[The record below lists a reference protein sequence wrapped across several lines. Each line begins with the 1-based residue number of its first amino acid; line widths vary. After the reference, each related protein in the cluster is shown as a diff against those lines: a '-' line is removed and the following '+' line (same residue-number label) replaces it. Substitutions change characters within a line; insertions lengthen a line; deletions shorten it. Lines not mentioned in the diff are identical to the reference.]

1 MVGKISLNYCRHNK
15 YRNMLNY
22 FRLKNHRLPI
32 LLILLLSGY
41 CGNSQSLLTVL
52 DGLEKP
58 NGTPFSIQLNPTSTP
73 AGCTSQTITLNIG
86 KLTYIPASST
96 IPPEVIIIPQTTNGE
111 TTLTISGI
119 ANEKEGVSRTIIIG
133 AQFAPGTCD
142 GVTQQITA
150 SIVSVGCNSTPVA
163 ATPITVMSKTLNST
177 RVSLYESSEEQ
188 DQEPYC
194 LRKIIK
200 YRLTANNGRGNIGVT
215 ITDAKFYLE
224 LDKCAEIIG
233 IYKRDTYE
241 SVNPVI
247 TTGANVQTAVFN
259 IPDLK
264 LSLYGDNQYYDV
276 YVRYP
281 CLDGINDCTSGYKNI
296 SAYVKG
302 KSCGGDI
309 SSPIVNVQ
317 TQITT
322 SSSLCGDL
330 SCVTGGGGTTPIVI
344 LQSELKCVND
354 CDTDSYVFFY
364 LYTSPL
370 NFSYPNQKFIVDLPV
385 GLNVTGNSYPY
396 TPCGAYFNV
405 TYLNS
410 AGERSETPY
419 PGSLTRKVEFETS
432 CSLMQPINYFDIYF
446 NYDQLNPPA
455 SQAKLSFNYKFTSDE
470 TVITSGSNAAEIKKC
485 EPALYS
491 NLKVKKTA
499 TTYAGATDVNGL
511 PGEIFTYQ
519 VKIDNFGTGDTNT
532 ILSDILNENLE
543 YAGGFQYYG
552 TNGKLQDLLS
562 NKSFTIPDFGTIAV
576 AVPKVGESGK
586 IVLSGFNFPCTSKT
600 LDFQFNVRVKDHV
613 TAGTII
619 PNYLEVSQSQYYQNY
634 AYIRITPLTYVK
646 SKMFVKCALAD
657 EWKDSGINV
666 KNGEEVD
673 FKMQITN
680 AGSNPVL
687 LSELINLKPQ
697 PNDQYEFGSGARK
710 STFKINYTCSLP
722 EISTS
727 LKTIPTV
734 SFQYAQN
741 PVSMDRDMLCPPQT
755 SGNVPN
761 WTAPCGLDANWLN
774 ATFPK
779 NFTLAP
785 GDFVS
790 LVYKAKISGDNG
802 VANNSFAFRVVDSN
816 GNCNIVSDNSNVLA
830 ITNDGVG
837 IGCKSC
843 TLTNPNAAA
852 LKKLV
857 ENLLNNVITRLI
869 NGETDTQINGTQPNE
884 LFLLKPYITNGGGD
898 KIYHFSSVRN
908 AQNRIT
914 SIRFSFSAN
923 SENDVSFLEEN
934 GLFYNP
940 EIGTVDNSYL
950 KVDSSVFVSPDQYL
964 TTCRKVTDENGN
976 VSSGTDCKNRTEIRF
991 VDFCPDH
998 FCIPT
1003 NGDIK
1008 AIAP

>member
-1 MVGKISLNYCRHNK
+1 M
-15 YRNMLNY
+15 
-22 FRLKNHRLPI
+22 I
-32 LLILLLSGY
+32 LVLSGY
-41 CGNSQSLLTVL
+41 YGNSQSLLTVL

-73 AGCTSQTITLNIG
+73 TGCTSQTITLKIG
-86 KLTYIPASST
+86 KLTYMPASST
-96 IPPEVIIIPQTTNGE
+96 IPPEVIVIPQTTNGE

-119 ANEKEGVSRTIIIG
+119 VNEKEGVSRTIIIG

-142 GVTQQITA
+142 GVIQQITA
-150 SIVSVGCNSTPVA
+150 SIVSTGCNSTPVA
-163 ATPITVMSKTLNST
+163 ATPITVTSKTLNNA
-177 RVSLYESSEEQ
+177 RVSLYKSSEEQ
-188 DQEPYC
+188 DLEPYC
-194 LRKIIK
+194 LRKMIK
-200 YRLTANNGRGNIGVT
+200 YTLTAHNGSNNIGFT
-215 ITDAKFYLE
+215 IMDAKFYLE

-241 SVNPVI
+241 SVDPVI
-247 TTGANVQTAVFN
+247 TAGANVQTAVFN

-264 LSLYGDNQYYDV
+264 LSLYGDYQYYDL

-281 CLDGINDCTSGYKNI
+281 CLDGVNDCTSGYKKI

-302 KSCGGDI
+302 KSCGADI

-317 TQITT
+317 TQIST
-322 SSSLCGDL
+322 SNSLCGDL
-330 SCVTGGGGTTPIVI
+330 SCGGGSGGGTTPIVI
-344 LQSELKCVND
+344 LQSQLRCVTD
-354 CDTDSYVFFY
+354 CNTDSYVYFY

-370 NFSYPNQKFIVDLPV
+370 NFSYPNQKFIVDLPM
-385 GLNVTGNSYPY
+385 GLNVTGSGYRS
-396 TPCGAYFNV
+396 TPCGSIFKI

-410 AGERSETPY
+410 AGERSPIPY
-419 PGSLTRKVEFETS
+419 SGSLTRKVEFETS
-432 CSLMQPINYFDIYF
+432 CSLMQPSNSFVIYF
-446 NYDQLNPPA
+446 NYDKVNPPA
-455 SQAKLSFNYKFTSDE
+455 SEAKLSFNYKFTSDE
-470 TVITSGSNAAEIKKC
+470 KVITSGSNAAQPKKC
-485 EPALYS
+485 SPALYS
-491 NLKVKKTA
+491 DLRVKKAA
-499 TTYAGATDVNGL
+499 TTYEAATDVNGL
-511 PGEIFTYQ
+511 PGEIFTY
-519 VKIDNFGTGDTNT
+519 VVRIYNFSTGDTNT
-532 ILSDILNENLE
+532 VLSDVLNQNLE
-543 YAGGFQYYG
+543 YAGGFKYYG
-552 TNGKLQDLLS
+552 ANGKLQDLLA
-562 NKSFTIPDFGTIAV
+562 NKSFTIPDIGTVAV
-576 AVPKVGESGK
+576 AVPKVGESGT
-586 IVLSGFNFPCTSKT
+586 IVLSGFDFPCTSKT

-613 TAGTII
+613 TAGTVIRNFVEI
-619 PNYLEVSQSQYYQNY
+619 PVSSVWGSNLT
-634 AYIRITPLTYVK
+634 YIRITPLTYVK

-657 EWKDSGINV
+657 EWKDTGINV

-680 AGSNPVL
+680 AGSNPIL

-727 LKTIPTV
+727 LKTIPAV

-741 PVSMDRDMLCPPQT
+741 AVTMDRDMLCPPQT

-761 WTAPCGLDANWLN
+761 WTAPCGLDANWLK

-790 LVYKAKISGDNG
+790 LVYKAKISGDSG
-802 VANNSFAFRVVDSN
+802 VANNSFAFKVVDSN

-837 IGCKSC
+837 IGCNSC

-852 LKKLV
+852 IKKLV
-857 ENLLNNVITRLI
+857 ENLLNNIITRLI
-869 NGETDTQINGTQPNE
+869 NGETDAQINGTQPNE
-884 LFLLKPYITNGGGD
+884 LFLLKPYITSGGGD

-908 AQNRIT
+908 AQNKIT
-914 SIRFSFSAN
+914 GIRFSFSAN

-934 GLFYNP
+934 GLLYNP
-940 EIGTVDNSYL
+940 EIGSVDNSYL

-976 VSSGTDCKNRTEIRF
+976 VSSGTDCKNRTEVRF
-991 VDFCPDH
+991 VNFCPDQ
-998 FCIPT
+998 FCVPA
-1003 NGDIK
+1003 NGEIK
-1008 AIAP
+1008 VIAP

>member
-1 MVGKISLNYCRHNK
+1 
-15 YRNMLNY
+15 MLNY
-22 FRLKNHRLPI
+22 FKLKNHRLLTLMI
-32 LLILLLSGY
+32 LVLSGY
-41 CGNSQSLLTVL
+41 CGNSQSLLKVL

-58 NGTPFSIQLNPTSTP
+58 NGRPFSIQLNPTSTP

-86 KLTYIPASST
+86 KLTYMPASST
-96 IPPEVIIIPQTTNGE
+96 IPPEVIIIPQITIGE

-163 ATPITVMSKTLNST
+163 ATPITVMSKTLNSA

-200 YRLTANNGRGNIGVT
+200 YKLVTNNGSSNSGFT

-233 IYKRDTYE
+233 IYKEDTYE

-264 LSLYGDNQYYDV
+264 LVLYGDYQYYDL

-281 CLDGINDCTSGYKNI
+281 CLDGINDCTSGYKKI
-296 SAYVKG
+296 GAYVKG

-330 SCVTGGGGTTPIVI
+330 SCGTGGGGTTPIVSFK
-344 LQSELKCVND
+344 SELKCVTSCNAE
-354 CDTDSYVFFY
+354 SYFSFE
-364 LYTSPL
+364 LNSSPL
-370 NFSYPNQKFIVDLPV
+370 NFAYPNQKFIVDLPM
-385 GLNVTGNSYPY
+385 GLNVINTYFPFKSS
-396 TPCGAYFNV
+396 CGKRFEVN
-405 TYLNS
+405 YLNN
-410 AGERSETPY
+410 AGDRSETPY
-419 PGSLTRKVEFETS
+419 PGSLTRKVEFTTS
-432 CSLMQPINYFDIYF
+432 CSLMLPKTRFEIHFD
-446 NYDQLNPPA
+446 YDQLNPPA
-455 SQAKLSFNYKFTSDE
+455 SEAKLSFNYKFTSDE
-470 TVITSGSNAAEIKKC
+470 TVITNGSNAAEVKKC
-485 EPALYS
+485 SADFYRLVQVRKAVVTYGE
-491 NLKVKKTA
+491 A
-499 TTYAGATDVNGL
+499 TDVSYWGETDVNGL
-511 PGEIFTYQ
+511 PGEIFTYE
-519 VKIDNFGTGDTNT
+519 VNIYNFGTGADTNT
-532 ILSDILNENLE
+532 IISDILDENLE
-543 YAGGFQYYG
+543 YAGGFKYG
-552 TNGKLQDLLS
+552 GDDGKYKDLLV
-562 NKSFTIPDFGTIAV
+562 NKSFTISDFGNVAV
-576 AVPKVGESGK
+576 TVPKVGESGK

-600 LDFQFNVRVKDHV
+600 LNFQFNVRVKDHV

-619 PNYLEVSQSQYYQNY
+619 PNYVEVPQSRYYQNY

-646 SKMFVKCALAD
+646 SKMFVKCALAH

-761 WTAPCGLDANWLN
+761 WTAPCGVDANWLKS
-774 ATFPK
+774 TFPK

-830 ITNDGVG
+830 ITNDGIG
-837 IGCKSC
+837 IGCQSC
-843 TLTNPNAAA
+843 TLKNPNAVEV
-852 LKKLV
+852 KKLV

-869 NGETDTQINGTQPNE
+869 KGETDTQINGTQPNE

-976 VSSGTDCKNRTEIRF
+976 VSSGIDCKNRTEIRF

-1003 NGDIK
+1003 NGEIK